1 MISTSRGIQPYFFMG
16 VVEDKDD
23 PINAGRIRVRVFG
36 VHESN
41 RPDDIRNDK
50 VENNVIEDQDLPWA
64 YCINGAYGK
73 MNMVPDEGE
82 WVFGFFAD
90 GRDAQHPF
98 IIGVIPGQNLD
109 DFGYADPVEEQTVSN
124 TNKPVQAGG
133 EISTSDADIGEVV
146 QTGNG
151 YNVVKLADGTVVRRQ
166 GARNWRN
173 HNPGNLESG
182 AFAESMG
189 AVGTDGR
196 FAIFPSYEAGR
207 RAKEKLL
214 FETSSYK
221 DLPLAQA
228 ISRYAPSFENTTS
241 AYIENVAEASGIDP
255 STPMSAIPSSVR
267 DDILNAFERQ
277 EGFSEGKE
285 IVYG

>member
-1 MISTSRGIQPYFFMG
+1 MISTEKGIQPYFFMG

-23 PINAGRIRVRVFG
+23 PINAGRVRVRVFG
-36 VHESN
+36 VHELN
-41 RPDDIRNDK
+41 RPNDVRNDK
-50 VENNVIEDQDLPWA
+50 AEKNVIEDQDLPWA

-73 MNMVPDEGE
+73 MSLVPDEGE

-98 IIGVIPGQNLD
+98 ILGVIPGQNLD
-109 DFGYADPVEEQTVSN
+109 DFGFSDPVEQAPVDAST
-124 TNKPVQAGG
+124 KPVQTGG
-133 EISTSDADIGEVV
+133 DISTSDADISEVI
-146 QTGNG
+146 QSGNG
-151 YNVVKLADGTVVRRQ
+151 YNVVKLADGTIVRRT

-173 HNPGNLESG
+173 HNPGNLEYG

-214 FETSSYK
+214 FETNSYK

-228 ISRYAPSFENTTS
+228 INRYAPSFENDTS

-255 STPMSAIPSSVR
+255 STPMSAIPNAVR
-267 DDILNAFERQ
+267 DDILDAFERQ
-277 EGFSEGKE
+277 EGFKVGKE